1 MWKSKIINVTIKHIR
16 KIGYRWNLERSKK
29 IHCKYYRYADDTFIT
44 CYNEAEQKFIATAIS
59 KFAKENLSLKLNT
72 DKSHFK
78 HNEIHLLGFKLI
90 KNKRSIQIL
99 IDNLKKYTA
108 CLKGFK
114 FNNQSQCQEF
124 IKCFRGIFNY
134 FDIANNIGELLTRI
148 TLKLYYRSKHS
159 ARRKVSNV
167 YKY

>member
-1 MWKSKIINVTIKHIR
+1 MGIINFQLLRTIKHLMWKSKIINVTIKHIR

-90 KNKRSIQIL
+90 KNKRSI
-99 IDNLKKYTA
+99 
-108 CLKGFK
+108 
-114 FNNQSQCQEF
+114 
-124 IKCFRGIFNY
+124 
-134 FDIANNIGELLTRI
+134 
-148 TLKLYYRSKHS
+148 
-159 ARRKVSNV
+159 
-167 YKY
+167 